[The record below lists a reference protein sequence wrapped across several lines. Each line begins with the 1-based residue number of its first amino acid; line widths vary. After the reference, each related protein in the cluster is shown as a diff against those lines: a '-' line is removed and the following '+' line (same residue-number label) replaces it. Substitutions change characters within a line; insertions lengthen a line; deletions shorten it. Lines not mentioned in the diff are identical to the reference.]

1 MGWCTAATRSSE
13 YSIVIL
19 KDTDICKINSKQ
31 TMYCEVLEMHWSDR
45 DYCLV
50 YCNGSNR
57 PQITTEVK
65 QIGDEQM
72 HANYEMTSYLNFL
85 PL

>member
-1 MGWCTAATRSSE
+1 MR
-13 YSIVIL
+13 
-19 KDTDICKINSKQ
+19 
-31 TMYCEVLEMHWSDR
+31 YCEVLEMHWSDR

-72 HANYEMTSYLNFL
+72 HANYEMTSYPNFL